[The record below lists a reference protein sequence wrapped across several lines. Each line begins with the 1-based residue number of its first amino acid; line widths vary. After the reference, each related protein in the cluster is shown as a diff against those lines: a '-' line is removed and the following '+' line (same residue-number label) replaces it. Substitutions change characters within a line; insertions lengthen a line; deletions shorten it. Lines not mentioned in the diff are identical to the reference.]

1 MGNPQPWGSDVVP
14 GQVIILGVAR
24 RCEMCGLPWVWRCL
38 PGSRQGTG
46 LLPEIRSSC
55 EAPKGDFPNVGNGAS
70 AADTAEMS
78 LLDPDLPRSK
88 MLQAAML
95 QDVFNSED

>member
-1 MGNPQPWGSDVVP
+1 M
-14 GQVIILGVAR
+14 
-24 RCEMCGLPWVWRCL
+24 
-38 PGSRQGTG
+38 
-46 LLPEIRSSC
+46 LPEIRSSC

-95 QDVFNSED
+95 KDVFNSED